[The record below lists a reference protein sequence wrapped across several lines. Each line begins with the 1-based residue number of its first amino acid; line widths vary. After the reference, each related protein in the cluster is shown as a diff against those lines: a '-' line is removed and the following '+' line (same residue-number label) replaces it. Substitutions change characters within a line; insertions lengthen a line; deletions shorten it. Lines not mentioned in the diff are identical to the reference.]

1 VSRGETT
8 QIQNWIERMRAGDDL
23 AMDELLIHFEARLI
37 ALTHKMLKDFPVV
50 QRWEQTD
57 DVFQGA
63 AMRLRRALREVTPRS
78 TREFFGLAALQVQRE
93 LLNMTETYRHQLTPS
108 RIGKLA
114 HGEGS
119 GGNGADYEPVDQK
132 DSQGELDLW
141 TEFHD
146 AAAALSEEIRE
157 VFHLI
162 WYCGLSQDEAALVVG
177 VSVRTIRGRWQEA
190 RLAIFQ
196 ALDGRLPGI

>member
-1 VSRGETT
+1 
-8 QIQNWIERMRAGDDL
+8 
-23 AMDELLIHFEARLI
+23 
-37 ALTHKMLKDFPVV
+37 
-50 QRWEQTD
+50 
-57 DVFQGA
+57 
-63 AMRLRRALREVTPRS
+63 MRLRRALREVTPKS
-78 TREFFGLAALQVQRE
+78 TREFFGLAALQVRRE
-93 LLNMTETYRHQLTPS
+93 LLNMTEIYRHRLTPS

-114 HGEGS
+114 HHGGS
-119 GGNGADYEPVDQK
+119 QVNGTSFEPVDQK

-162 WYCGLSQDEAALVVG
+162 WYGGLSQDEAALVVG

-190 RLAIFQ
+190 RLAIYR